1 MEFYKNA
8 LKLFPKYIL
17 ILIILYLGTCLT
29 FYNYNQVLYLIN
41 LLILIT

>member
-1 MEFYKNA
+1 MEFYKNT

-17 ILIILYLGTCLT
+17 ILIILYLGTYLT